1 MAWIRFGGTS
11 RNYYNDDY
19 TPDMLGSKAR
29 PLSRRQYDNFRT
41 AIGTKRIATPKEK
54 LIQRVKQNAYNR
66 HVKNYVDTKREQGER
81 ITLREARNSPEV
93 RAIAKSFK
101 RLDKTVKTPSGKTTK
116 FRDTPDGRREL
127 RDDLIALGR
136 RTTIPNWVPPG
147 LSSRFRA
154 GKLRKDRIPKK
165 FTMTM

>member
-19 TPDMLGSKAR
+19 TPNMLGSKAR
-29 PLSRRQYDNFRT
+29 PLSRRQYDNFR
-41 AIGTKRIATPKEK
+41 AEIGTKRVATPKEK

-66 HVKNYVDTKREQGER
+66 RVKNYVDTKREQGEK

-93 RAIAKSFK
+93 RAITKSFK
-101 RLDKTVKTPSGKTTK
+101 RLNKTVKTPSGKTTN

-127 RDDLIALGR
+127 RDILIALGR
-136 RTTIPNWVPPG
+136 RTDIANWVPPG
-147 LSSRFRA
+147 LSERFRA

-165 FTMTM
+165 FAMTM